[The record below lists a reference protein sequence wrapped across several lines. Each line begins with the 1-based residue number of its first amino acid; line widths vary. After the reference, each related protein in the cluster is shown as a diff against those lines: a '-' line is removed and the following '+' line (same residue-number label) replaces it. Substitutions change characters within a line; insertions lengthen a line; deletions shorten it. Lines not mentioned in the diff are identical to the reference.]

1 MMTASRTERRTAAI
15 SPPPAVATRAP
26 ETVAIAFDGHAGSLH
41 TPDPLNALDVGVVL
55 CAPLGRDARC
65 AHLPMRLLAQDLAAA
80 GIAVLHYD
88 HLGTGDSLDLV
99 EDSADALPVWLA
111 GVRAAVATLR
121 DQTGVRRVVLG
132 GVRFGATL
140 AALSVEIAD
149 GLILLAPVAR
159 GGPWLRELKLAT
171 AVLAPTTVGAGACG
185 LDADGL
191 VLSAA
196 TASAIAAIDLRSLDA
211 GQRPVLVAAQ
221 NSATTRLGETLTGS
235 GGSVTV
241 APFGGF
247 AALFDDSHSNLAP
260 RDLFDQVIAWA
271 VEQFPEPALRCPSP
285 VKVEALLHPP
295 GAVERAVT
303 FGAGLRGVLCLPQGS
318 ALDGKAVVLCN
329 TGGDPRAGIGGFS
342 TATARA
348 LAREGVMSLR
358 FDFAGLGDSPA
369 AEGTVRSHVYETPRA
384 ADFNAAVALLQGLG
398 AQKVIVGGVCAGGY
412 HALHAALDDPRIA
425 GVFAINTVILA
436 WRAGTSL
443 AVGDRD
449 EGRSTQAYMQRLG
462 QLSTWTRL
470 LKGGVDASAII
481 RTLNIR
487 MRARL
492 AARAAATPEAA
503 VKARIDQL
511 SARGGVVRLIVGG
524 EDPSLD
530 MVVSHFGAAG
540 KRFTRLPGLSLQI
553 VPGLD
558 HGLALKASREKAGR
572 EVVAFL
578 KGL

>member
-1 MMTASRTERRTAAI
+1 MTVSRTERRPET
-15 SPPPAVATRAP
+15 PPPPLAVTSDAP
-26 ETVAIAFDGHAGSLH
+26 QTSAIAFDGHAGWLH
-41 TPDPLNALDVGVVL
+41 TPDLLAALDVGVVL

-65 AHLPMRLLAQDLAAA
+65 AHLPMRLLAEDLAAA
-80 GIAVLHYD
+80 GIATLRYD
-88 HLGTGDSLDLV
+88 HLGTGDALDLDD
-99 EDSADALPVWLA
+99 ETADALPVWLA
-111 GVRAAVATLR
+111 GVQGAVAALR
-121 DQTGVRRVVLG
+121 ARTGVSRVVLG

-149 GLILLAPVAR
+149 GLILLAPVVR

-196 TASAIAAIDLRSLDA
+196 TASAIGALDLRGLQA
-211 GQRPVLVAAQ
+211 AKRPVLLAAQ
-221 NSATTRLGETLTGS
+221 NPLATRFGEALVEAGADM
-235 GGSVTV
+235 TV

-247 AALFDDSHSNLAP
+247 AAMFDDSHSNLAP
-260 RDLFDQVIAWA
+260 RDLFDQVIAWLA
-271 VEQFPEPALRCPSP
+271 ERFTQPALPRRAP
-285 VKVEALLHPP
+285 VGDDALLYPH
-295 GAVERAVT
+295 GVVERAVT
-303 FGAGLRGVLCLPQGS
+303 FGAGLRGVLCRPEGGEAS
-318 ALDGKAVVLCN
+318 GKAVVLCN

-369 AEGTVRSHVYETPRA
+369 APGAVRSHVYETPRA
-384 ADFNAAVALLQGLG
+384 PDFDAAVVLLQDQG
-398 AQKVIVGGVCAGGY
+398 AEKIIVGGVCAGGY

-449 EGRSTQAYMQRLG
+449 QGRSTQAYAQRLG

-470 LKGGVDASAII
+470 LKGGVDVSAIF
-481 RTLNIR
+481 RTLSIR
-487 MRARL
+487 LKARL
-492 AARAAATPEAA
+492 AARSARTPEAA
-503 VKARIDQL
+503 VKARIEQF
-511 SARGGVVRLIVGG
+511 SARGGVARLIVGG

-530 MVVSHFGAAG
+530 MVVSHFGAG
-540 KRFTRLPGLSLQI
+540 GRRFTGLPGMSVQI

-572 EVVAFL
+572 EVLAFL
-578 KGL
+578 RAL

>member
-1 MMTASRTERRTAAI
+1 MTAARIEPRFRAAP
-15 SPPPAVATRAP
+15 SVAPAADLRP
-26 ETVAIAFDGHAGSLH
+26 ETSAIAFDGHAGSLH
-41 TPDPLNALDVGVVL
+41 TPDPLKALDVGVVL
-55 CAPLGRDARC
+55 CSPLGRDARC

-80 GIAVLHYD
+80 GVATLRFD
-88 HLGTGDSLDLV
+88 HLGIGDALDLDD
-99 EDSADALPVWLA
+99 ETADALPVWLA

-196 TASAIAAIDLRSLDA
+196 TASAIGTIDLRSLDA
-211 GQRPVLVAAQ
+211 GHRPVFLAAQ
-221 NSATTRLGETLTGS
+221 NPATTKLGETLTGS
-235 GGSVTV
+235 GGPVT
-241 APFGGF
+241 AEPFGGF

-271 VEQFPEPALRCPSP
+271 VEQFPEPASQSPSA
-285 VKVEALLHPP
+285 VKIEALLYPP

-303 FGAGLRGVLCLPQGS
+303 FGAGLRGVLCLPQGG

-329 TGGDPRAGIGGFS
+329 TGGDPHAGIGGFS

-369 AEGTVRSHVYETPRA
+369 ADGAVRSHVYETPRA
-384 ADFNAAVALLQGLG
+384 ADFDAAVALLQGLG

-449 EGRSTQAYMQRLG
+449 QGRSTQAYVQRLG

-470 LKGGVDASAII
+470 LKGGVDVPAII

-487 MRARL
+487 LRARL
-492 AARAAATPEAA
+492 AARSAATPEAA

-511 SARGGVVRLIVGG
+511 SARGGVVRLIVGA

-530 MVVSHFGAAG
+530 MVVSHFGVAG
-540 KRFTRLPGLSLQI
+540 QRFTRLPGLSLQI

-558 HGLALKASREKAGR
+558 HGLALKTSREKAGR

-578 KGL
+578 KEL

>member
-1 MMTASRTERRTAAI
+1 MSVPSAAAAGV
-15 SPPPAVATRAP
+15 S
-26 ETVAIAFDGHAGSLH
+26 ETFAITFDGHSGWLH
-41 TPDPLNALDVGVVL
+41 APVPLKALDVGVVL

-80 GIAVLHYD
+80 GVATLRFD
-88 HLGTGDSLDLV
+88 HLGTGDALDLDD
-99 EDSADALPVWLA
+99 ETADALPVRLA

-196 TASAIAAIDLRSLDA
+196 TASAVGAIDLRSLDA
-211 GQRPVLVAAQ
+211 GDRPVFVAAQ
-221 NSATTRLGETLTGS
+221 NPATTKLGETLTSS
-235 GGSVTV
+235 GGPVTV

-271 VEQFPEPALRCPSP
+271 VEQFPEPALQRPSS
-285 VKVEALLHPP
+285 VKIEPLLYPS

-303 FGAGLRGVLCLPQGS
+303 FGAGLRGVLCLPHGG

-369 AEGTVRSHVYETPRA
+369 AEGAVRSHVYETPRA
-384 ADFNAAVALLQGLG
+384 ADFDAAVALLQGLG

-412 HALHAALDDPRIA
+412 HALHAALADPRIA

-462 QLSTWTRL
+462 QISTWTRL
-470 LKGGVDASAII
+470 LKGGVDVPAII

-487 MRARL
+487 LRARL
-492 AARAAATPEAA
+492 AARSAATPEAG

-511 SARGGVVRLIVGG
+511 SARGGVVRLIVGA

-530 MVVSHFGAAG
+530 MVVSHFGVAG
-540 KRFTRLPGLSLQI
+540 QRFTRLPGLSLQI